1 MIELKNSSIELENE
15 RLRNISF
22 KKRIE
27 ELEKENFTLNDDL
40 ALLMNTYDEWN
51 SQADYYIEVVTNRK
65 EAKIAERDNQIND
78 LREECKILK
87 LEKLMS
93 SYKK

>member
-15 RLRNISF
+15 RLQNISY

-27 ELEKENFTLNDDL
+27 ELEKENFNLNDDL